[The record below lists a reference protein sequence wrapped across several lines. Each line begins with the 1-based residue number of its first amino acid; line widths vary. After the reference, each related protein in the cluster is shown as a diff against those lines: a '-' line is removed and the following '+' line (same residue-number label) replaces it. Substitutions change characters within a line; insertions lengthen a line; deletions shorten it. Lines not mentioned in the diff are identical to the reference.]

1 MSTIASQVQNRIDS
15 FQVGKIIAYSDFKDI
30 PNTQAIAMFLGR
42 LVKAGTL
49 KRLGKGKYYVP
60 KETKF
65 GSVGPSESAI
75 IESILKE
82 AGGGYITGPSV
93 YNALGLTTQVP
104 NRITVV
110 GNKCPRKTQLGKIR
124 VRYVQTKFPIVQEDV
139 YLLQLL
145 DAIKDIQKIM
155 DTTVNDSIVKIKDKV
170 RKLNEN
176 QTSKII
182 DYAAKYYRPYVRA
195 TLGAIMDEFNNPK
208 ARLLKDTL
216 TPLTVFKIGFSDKVL
231 PKKKDW
237 NFG

>member
-1 MSTIASQVQNRIDS
+1 MSTIASQVKNRINS
-15 FQVGKIIAYSDFKDI
+15 FQVGKVIAYCDFKDI
-30 PNTQAIAMFLGR
+30 PNTQAVAMYLGR
-42 LVKAGTL
+42 LVKGGIL

-65 GSVGPSESAI
+65 GSIGPSDSAI
-75 IESILKE
+75 IESIMKE
-82 AGGGYITGPSV
+82 AGGGYITGPAV
-93 YNALGLTTQVP
+93 YNALGLTTQVAS
-104 NRITVV
+104 RITVV
-110 GNKCPRKTQLGKIR
+110 GNKFPRKTQLGKIR
-124 VRYVQTKFPIVQEDV
+124 VRYVQAKFPIVQEDV

-145 DAIKDIQKIM
+145 DAIKDIKKIM
-155 DTTVNDSIVKIKDKV
+155 DTTINQSIDKIKAKI

-195 TLGAIMDEFNNPK
+195 TLGAIMDEFKNPK
-208 ARLLKDTL
+208 ARLLKETL

-237 NFG
+237 NFI